1 MNANQKLK
9 QIIEVILGKQPV
21 EQATATLVDGTVI
34 EFEVL
39 EVGAQVFVQTE
50 DGAIPAPDGIH
61 EVEGGLKVETKDGI
75 ITSIVEPETEEVVE
89 EQVAQEVT
97 PEEKTEVVSEVMQI
111 LEERFAA
118 IETKVAALEAAIM
131 QVAEV
136 TDAEFAKVEQSI
148 NEKPATTKT
157 KIEVEQSKGKI
168 RKSIYDFINK

>member
-21 EQATATLVDGTVI
+21 AQATATLVDGTVI

-39 EVGAQVFVQTE
+39 EVGAQVFVVTE
-50 DGAIPAPDGIH
+50 EGAIPAPDGIH

-89 EQVAQEVT
+89 EQVAQE
-97 PEEKTEVVSEVMQI
+97 EATEVAQVNVEEVAAKLAE
-111 LEERFAA
+111 LEA
-118 IETKVAALEAAIM
+118 KVAALEAAIM
-131 QVAEV
+131 QVAEI

-148 NEKPATTKT
+148 NEKPATTPT
-157 KIEVEQSKGKI
+157 KVEVEQSKGKI

>member
-21 EQATATLVDGTVI
+21 AQATATLVDGTVI

-39 EVGAQVFVQTE
+39 EAGAQVFVQTE

-61 EVEGGLKVETKDGI
+61 EVEGGLKVETKDGL
-75 ITSIVEPETEEVVE
+75 ITSIVEPETEEAVE
-89 EQVAQEVT
+89 EQVAQE
-97 PEEKTEVVSEVMQI
+97 EATEVAQVNVEEVAAKLAE
-111 LEERFAA
+111 LEA
-118 IETKVAALEAAIM
+118 KVAALEAAIM
-131 QVAEV
+131 QVAEI